1 MIVREPTKRGDKV
14 KVTFVLPE
22 DDWPGDVFVAGDFNS
37 WNPGETLLKPR
48 GDVRSASL
56 VLTSGRRY
64 AFRYYRNGQWFDDDK
79 ADDYEPNEYGERN
92 SIIDLTREVETPG

>member
-22 DDWPGDVFVAGDFNS
+22 DEWPGEVFVAGDFNS
-37 WNPGETLLKPR
+37 WNPGENLLKPR
-48 GDVRSASL
+48 GDVRSCSL

-64 AFRYYRNGQWFDDDK
+64 AFRYYRNGHWFDDDK
-79 ADDYEPNEYGERN
+79 ADDFEPNEYGERN
-92 SIIDLTREVETPG
+92 SIIDLTGELIDPA